1 MPMTGKRKILT
12 ILLLIVLGLT
22 LLRYALGYTIRWY
35 LNSRIDEMENI
46 SGSVGRVGINPLEGI
61 YSLGDIELRSV
72 SDTMDA
78 AVSIESAGF
87 NLGWG
92 TLFSGAV
99 AGEIFIIRPG
109 IRIVSKIS
117 TEQEVPPRGPPLA
130 RVFRNFAPLQLDVI
144 TIADGEVIFRDET
157 QPAPLEIDITEIN
170 GDIRNLTN
178 TQRLSEDLFASGD
191 VHGIVLGSG
200 DLTVSLSI
208 APTAEEL
215 QFSLFADISG
225 IELSRL
231 NDFLDELAGIT
242 LDSGTLSI
250 DMDISAEQGTVS
262 GSARTAYENLEF
274 RDSGS
279 DAGFFEQLKE
289 GIADIGAD
297 IIEDEDERIVTNVPF
312 SFTTGGTEP
321 DVLFT
326 VMTILQR
333 TITLSMIPIVGDIAG
348 EQPD

>member
-1 MPMTGKRKILT
+1 MTRKRKTLIV
-12 ILLLIVLGLT
+12 ILLIIAGLVVLHYT
-22 LLRYALGYTIRWY
+22 LGYSIRLY
-35 LNSRIDEMENI
+35 LNSRIDEMEEI
-46 SGSVGRVGINPLEGI
+46 SGTIGRVGINPLEGI
-61 YSLGDIELRSV
+61 YSVGDIELRST

-78 AVSIESAGF
+78 TVTIRSAGF

-99 AGEIFIIRPG
+99 AGEIFIIEPG
-109 IRIVSKIS
+109 IRIISKIS
-117 TEQEVPPRGPPLA
+117 PEEEVPPRGPPLA

-170 GDIRNLTN
+170 GEIINLTN
-178 TQRLSEDLFASGD
+178 TQRLSEDLFASGE
-191 VHGIVLGSG
+191 VRGIVLGSG
-200 DLTVSLSI
+200 DLTVDLSI
-208 APTAEEL
+208 APTAREL
-215 QFSLFADISG
+215 QFSLYADISG

-250 DMDISAEQGTVS
+250 DMDISARQGTIT
-262 GSARTAYENLEF
+262 GSARTAYENLKFHEP
-274 RDSGS
+274 GS
-279 DAGFFEQLKE
+279 DAGLFDRLKE

-297 IIEDEDERIVTNVPF
+297 IIEDEDERIVTSVPF

-321 DVLFT
+321 DVLFA
-326 VMTILQR
+326 VMTVLQR
-333 TITLSMIPIVGDIAG
+333 ALTLSMIPIVGDIAG
-348 EQPD
+348 ELPD